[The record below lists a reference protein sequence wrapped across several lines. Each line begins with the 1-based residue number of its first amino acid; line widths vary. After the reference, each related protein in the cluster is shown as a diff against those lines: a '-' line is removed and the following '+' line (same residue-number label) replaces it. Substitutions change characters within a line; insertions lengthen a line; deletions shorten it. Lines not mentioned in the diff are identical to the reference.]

1 MQPKSRQVAV
11 VACENF
17 ESVLKVLQAAKKEL
31 PDVMQAI
38 EYLDLASMDMVRD
51 MNEQTVYPFD
61 QDYDHYVLVEVAQT
75 VDPYEGSGS
84 SSDYGTELETD
95 RLFNFLE
102 TIEDEIAVSL
112 FYSSYYPIC
121 AVTSKI
127 DQN

>member
-1 MQPKSRQVAV
+1 M
-11 VACENF
+11 
-17 ESVLKVLQAAKKEL
+17 KVLHAAKKEL

-102 TIEDEIAVSL
+102 TIEDEIAVS
-112 FYSSYYPIC
+112 FAYSRRNPIC
-121 AVTSKI
+121 AVTYKI